1 MGIQCIL
8 SVIREIQNEGLAMLF
23 EIVKVSVDELKIEI

>member
-8 SVIREIQNEGLAMLF
+8 SVIHEIQNEGLAMLF
-23 EIVKVSVDELKIEI
+23 EIVKVSVDELKVVI